1 MVISNLKINSNM
13 KLLLEKREKDY
24 DKDKYGEIE
33 EKDGLVEKR
42 PKKEK
47 KGGMGRGTGTGW
59 EGKLGTD
66 REIDMSKYKEDSS
79 SINEDGTVQSDT
91 SKVRK

>member
-1 MVISNLKINSNM
+1 M

-33 EKDGLVEKR
+33 EKDGLVVEKR
-42 PKKEK
+42 HKKGK
-47 KGGMGRGTGTGW
+47 KGGRGREADTGW
-59 EGKLGTD
+59 EAKLGTD
-66 REIDMSKYKEDSS
+66 RENDMRKYKEDSS

>member
-1 MVISNLKINSNM
+1 M
-13 KLLLEKREKDY
+13 KYLLEKREKDY

-33 EKDGLVEKR
+33 EKDGLVVEKR
-42 PKKEK
+42 HKKEK

-79 SINEDGTVQSDT
+79 SINEVGTVQSDT
-91 SKVRK
+91 SKVRT

>member
-1 MVISNLKINSNM
+1 M

-33 EKDGLVEKR
+33 EKDGLVVER
-42 PKKEK
+42 RHIKEK
-47 KGGMGRGTGTGW
+47 KGGVGRGTGW
-59 EGKLGTD
+59 EAKLGTD

-91 SKVRK
+91 SKVRT